1 MATNTLLQSQIRGYQ
16 EAFKIEQ
23 KKRKRQKNLFQ
34 ILAEDNN
41 GKAAVY
47 SPNKVR
53 QARELH
59 QEKEDAKARD
69 TASKAE
75 EKIQKQLAKEEKER
89 IAEFNRSAKAAKQRE
104 QKDAEDLK
112 KREAQEAR
120 EARDAEKQLKDERK
134 VIHQRQKARQ
144 VVFTIP
150 EEPTG
155 QQNHEVEEWVAKS
168 ASGRPQRIRNT
179 PKRYDDS
186 VIMIE

>member
-1 MATNTLLQSQIRGYQ
+1 MTPSNIASGWRKTGIHLWNP
-16 EAFKIEQ
+16 EVIEQ

-47 SPNKVR
+47 SPNK
-53 QARELH
+53 
-59 QEKEDAKARD
+59 
-69 TASKAE
+69 AE
-75 EKIQKQLAKEEKER
+75 EKVQKQLAKEEKER

-112 KREAQEAR
+112 KRKAQEAR
-120 EARDAEKQLKDERK
+120 EARDAEKQLKDKRK

-150 EEPTG
+150 KEPTG